1 MAGRSVRKLTFK
13 FKLLENIGLG
23 FPVIA
28 VIWGNVYDASD
39 AQMIFYWSECIQQ
52 GPLPAKPSSLT
63 SKTGPLYS
71 SGCTCELATATA
83 SM

>member
-1 MAGRSVRKLTFK
+1 MVLCFIPCGCVNCLRILPMAGRSVRKLTFK

-39 AQMIFYWSECIQQ
+39 AQMIFY
-52 GPLPAKPSSLT
+52 
-63 SKTGPLYS
+63 
-71 SGCTCELATATA
+71 
-83 SM
+83 